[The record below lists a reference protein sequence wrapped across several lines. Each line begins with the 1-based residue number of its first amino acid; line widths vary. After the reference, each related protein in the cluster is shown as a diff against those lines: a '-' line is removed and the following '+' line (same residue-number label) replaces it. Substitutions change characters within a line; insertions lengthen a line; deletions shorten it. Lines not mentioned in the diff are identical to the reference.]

1 MSFHDLQFDLAE
13 ERIEGLHREAE
24 SYRTARQTIRARRLR
39 ARSRRSLWRRS
50 LWRRMV
56 STPLTAAARMANDVI
71 GATISPPW
79 PTDGEP
85 PYRAWPSAGR

>member
-1 MSFHDLQFDLAE
+1 
-13 ERIEGLHREAE
+13 
-24 SYRTARQTIRARRLR
+24 
-39 ARSRRSLWRRS
+39 
-50 LWRRMV
+50 MV